1 MKFCTKT
8 KGFSEEQNKEFAKDL
23 KTFTKKEA
31 EKFRDRIKEPEE
43 DTDAEEKTK
52 SQEESEE

>member
-23 KTFTKKEA
+23 KDFTKKEA
-31 EKFRDRIKEPEE
+31 EKFRDQTKEPEE
-43 DTDAEEKTK
+43 ETEAE
-52 SQEESEE
+52 QN